1 MIDFTDTPVLQDTGV
16 TVFQPPPA
24 EELTVPQVVQKVEAL
39 VPPVERIVSPQVT
52 HKNGQFTLTPK
63 VKAEIK
69 KLRWRKGQEE
79 TEETKPTTLHH
90 PPRSRATSASPVSLC
105 HWRLTRRAC
114 GAARPR

>member
-1 MIDFTDTPVLQDTGV
+1 M

-69 KLRWRKGQEE
+69 KLRWRKRW
-79 TEETKPTTLHH
+79 TSS
-90 PPRSRATSASPVSLC
+90 RSLAGAHCISAVKYC
-105 HWRLTRRAC
+105 I
-114 GAARPR
+114 